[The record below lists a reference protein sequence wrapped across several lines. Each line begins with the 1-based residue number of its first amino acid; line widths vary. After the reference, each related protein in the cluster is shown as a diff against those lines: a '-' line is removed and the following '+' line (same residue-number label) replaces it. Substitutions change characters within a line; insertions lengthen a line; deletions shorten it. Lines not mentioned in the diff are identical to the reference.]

1 MSQKTQTPLIS
12 RLYTSRN
19 NLLIQLSER
28 GFDTSKYAGFSVS
41 EISVL
46 YDHTQL
52 DMFLTAP
59 ETNEKVYV
67 KYHDKKAL
75 KKEKIHEYV
84 EDIFDVEQ
92 LLDKKDQ
99 LIIIIIDSNVNDT
112 IVNELK
118 QIYNTQK
125 YFVTVFNIHE
135 LMFNILNH
143 VLVPKHRIIT
153 GEQMQQTYKKYKL
166 VSNSQLPEISRFDPV
181 AKVIGLRPGQVCEIL
196 RKSKTAIESHYYR
209 FCY

>member
-46 YDHTQL
+46 NEYKQL
-52 DMFLTAP
+52 DMLVTKP

-75 KKEKIHEYV
+75 KKEKIYEYV
-84 EDIFDVEQ
+84 EDLFEVEQ
-92 LLDKKDQ
+92 VLGKTDQ
-99 LIIIIIDSNVNDT
+99 LIILMDSNVNDT

-125 YFVTVFNIHE
+125 YFITVFKIE
-135 LMFNILNH
+135 DLMFNILNH
-143 VLVPKHRIIT
+143 ILVPKHRILSD
-153 GEQMQQTYKKYKL
+153 EEKEEFYKKYKIAKD
-166 VSNSQLPEISRFDPV
+166 SQLPEISRFDPV
-181 AKVIGLRPGQVCEIL
+181 AKVIGLRPGQLCEIL
-196 RKSKTAIESHYYR
+196 RNSKTAIESYYYR

>member
-46 YDHTQL
+46 NEHKQL
-52 DMFLTAP
+52 DMLLTAP
-59 ETNEKVYV
+59 ETNQKVYI

-75 KKEKIHEYV
+75 KKEKIYEYV
-84 EDIFDVEQ
+84 EDLFEVEQ
-92 LLDKKDQ
+92 VLGKKDQ
-99 LIIIIIDSNVNDT
+99 LIILMDSNVNDT

-118 QIYNTQK
+118 QIYNTQE
-125 YFVTVFNIHE
+125 YFITVFKIE
-135 LMFNILNH
+135 DLMFNILNH
-143 VLVPKHRIIT
+143 VLVPKHRILSDK
-153 GEQMQQTYKKYKL
+153 EKEEFYKKYKIAKD
-166 VSNSQLPEISRFDPV
+166 SQLPEISRFDPV
-181 AKVIGLRPGQVCEIL
+181 AKVIGLRPGQLCEIL
-196 RKSKTAIESHYYR
+196 RNSKTAISSYYYR

>member
-28 GFDTSKYAGFSVS
+28 GFDTSKYSGFSIS

-46 YDHTQL
+46 NEHKQM

-59 ETNEKVYV
+59 ETNEKIYV

-75 KKEKIHEYV
+75 KKEKIYEYV
-84 EDIFDVEQ
+84 EDLFEVEQ
-92 LLDKKDQ
+92 VLGKKDQ
-99 LIIIIIDSNVNDT
+99 LIIIIDSNVNDT
-112 IVNELK
+112 IVNELT

-125 YFVTVFNIHE
+125 YFITVFNVEE

-143 VLVPKHRIIT
+143 SLVPKHRILS
-153 GEQMQQTYKKYKL
+153 EEDKQTFYKKYKI
-166 VSNSQLPEISRFDPV
+166 NTDSQLPEISRFDPV

-196 RKSKTAIESHYYR
+196 RNSKTAISSYYYR

>member
-1 MSQKTQTPLIS
+1 MSQKTQTPFIS

-46 YDHTQL
+46 NEHDQL
-52 DMFLTAP
+52 DMFVTNP
-59 ETNEKVYV
+59 KTNEKVYV
-67 KYHDKKAL
+67 KYHSKKAL
-75 KKEKIHEYV
+75 KKEKIYEYT
-84 EDIFDVEQ
+84 EDLFEVEQ
-92 LLDKKDQ
+92 LLGKNDQ
-99 LIIIIIDSNVNDT
+99 LIIVINSSVNDT

-118 QIYNTQK
+118 QIYNSLK
-125 YFVTVFNIHE
+125 YFVTVFNVEE

-143 VLVPKHRIIT
+143 VLVPHHRIMSQ
-153 GEQMQQTYKKYKL
+153 EQKEQFYKDYKI
-166 VSNSQLPEISRFDPV
+166 SSSSQIPEISRFDPV
-181 AKVIGLRPGQVCEIL
+181 AKVIGLRPGQVCEIE
-196 RKSKTAIESHYYR
+196 RKSKTAIESYYYR

>member
-1 MSQKTQTPLIS
+1 MTQKTQTPLIS

-28 GFDTSKYAGFSVS
+28 GFDTSKYAGFSIS

-46 YDHTQL
+46 NEHKQL
-52 DMFLTAP
+52 DMLLTDP

-75 KKEKIHEYV
+75 KKEKIYEYV
-84 EDIFDVEQ
+84 EDLFEVEQ
-92 LLDKKDQ
+92 VLGKKDQ
-99 LIIIIIDSNVNDT
+99 LIILMDSNVNDT
-112 IVNELK
+112 IINEVK
-118 QIYNTQK
+118 QIYDSQK
-125 YFVTVFNIHE
+125 YFITVFKIE
-135 LMFNILNH
+135 DLMFNILNH
-143 VLVPKHRIIT
+143 VLVPKHRILSN
-153 GEQMQQTYKKYKL
+153 EEKENLYKKYKI
-166 VSNSQLPEISRFDPV
+166 SSDSQLPEISRFDPV

-196 RKSKTAIESHYYR
+196 RHSKTAISSYYYR

>member
-28 GFDTSKYAGFSVS
+28 GIDTSKYAGFSVS

-46 YDHTQL
+46 NEHKQL

-75 KKEKIHEYV
+75 KKEKIYEYV
-84 EDIFDVEQ
+84 EDLFEVEQ
-92 LLDKKDQ
+92 LLGKKDQ
-99 LIIIIIDSNVNDT
+99 LIIIIDSNVNDT

-125 YFVTVFNIHE
+125 YFITVFNIEE

-143 VLVPKHRIIT
+143 VLVPKHRILS
-153 GEQMQQTYKKYKL
+153 EEEKQEFYKKYKIL
-166 VSNSQLPEISRFDPV
+166 TDSQLPEISRFDPV
-181 AKVIGLRPGQVCEIL
+181 SKVIGLRPGQVCEIL
-196 RKSKTAIESHYYR
+196 RNSKTAITSYYYR